1 MDQNTKTI
9 RELITPWAALCAIFA
24 ITSGLALAGLNP
36 VGFLVGSVATTID
49 GHDAV
54 SGAALFDEDNFRVGN
69 NGLAVAK
76 LSGGREFVLGRDSVA
91 SISQGAGSVIL
102 NLNAGR
108 VSIQAEEGKSLRVKA
123 GELLIEPVPGGMA
136 TGYVALINGQL
147 SVMVK
152 EGHFRLSGPG
162 LSLLA
167 TKGKPISL
175 GTRELAQKP
184 SGAGTAVA
192 AGNGHGVAGKVALR
206 ADTVASPTAIAHVAA
221 HVPQPA
227 CQHAAS

>member
-1 MDQNTKTI
+1 CPLRCSYLNGRTLHFQLRRD
-9 RELITPWAALCAIFA
+9 RAALCAIFA

-102 NLNAGR
+102 SLNAGR
-108 VSIQAEEGKSLRVKA
+108 VS
-123 GELLIEPVPGGMA
+123 
-136 TGYVALINGQL
+136 
-147 SVMVK
+147 
-152 EGHFRLSGPG
+152 
-162 LSLLA
+162 
-167 TKGKPISL
+167 
-175 GTRELAQKP
+175 
-184 SGAGTAVA
+184 
-192 AGNGHGVAGKVALR
+192 
-206 ADTVASPTAIAHVAA
+206 
-221 HVPQPA
+221 
-227 CQHAAS
+227 